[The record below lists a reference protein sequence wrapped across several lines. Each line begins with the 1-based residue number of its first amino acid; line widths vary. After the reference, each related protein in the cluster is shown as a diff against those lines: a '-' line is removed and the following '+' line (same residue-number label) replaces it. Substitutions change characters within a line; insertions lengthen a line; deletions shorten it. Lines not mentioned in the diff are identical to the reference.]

1 MKKTKIN
8 LLITKYKMFRMEK
21 DETVKNIEI
30 RFTSLVN
37 SLKALGKKFEDSELV
52 RKIIR
57 SLLSEWTLEVTAI

>member
-1 MKKTKIN
+1 
-8 LLITKYKMFRMEK
+8 MFRMEK